1 MKVGSLV
8 KHKSFAILGI
18 GIVTEARSVHCKVLW
33 SFNGA
38 SKEPTIETNAMMEI
52 VSESR

>member
-8 KHKSFAILGI
+8 KHKSFSNLGH
-18 GIVTEARSVHCKVLW
+18 GIVTEVSSVHCKVLW

-38 SKEPTIETNAMMEI
+38 SSRPTLETNAMMEI
-52 VSESR
+52 ISESR

>member
-1 MKVGSLV
+1 MKVGNLV
-8 KHKSFAILGI
+8 EHKSFTNLGI

-38 SKEPTIETNAMMEI
+38 SSRPTLETNAML
-52 VSESR
+52 VVLSESR